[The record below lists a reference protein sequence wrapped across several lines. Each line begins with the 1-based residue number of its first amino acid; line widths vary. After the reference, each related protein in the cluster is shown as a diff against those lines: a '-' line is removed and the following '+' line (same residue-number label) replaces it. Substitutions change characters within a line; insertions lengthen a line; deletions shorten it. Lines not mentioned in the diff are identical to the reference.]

1 MRKDLI
7 YKNIINEFVT
17 KRERLGITYRDL
29 SELSGVSVPTLNRM
43 FLGETPSVQFDA
55 IIAVAYVLK
64 VDITAKTSVSA
75 EKMRREQAERKAEYI
90 MKLVK
95 GNSALE
101 GQGSSKSAYHE
112 MKEKTVNELLAKK
125 KALWAA

>member
-7 YKNIINEFVT
+7 YKNIINEFVL
-17 KRERLGITYRDL
+17 KREKLGISYHDL
-29 SELSGVSVPTLNRM
+29 SKLSGVSVPTLNRM
-43 FLGETPSVQFDA
+43 FSGQSSSIQFDA
-55 IIAVAYVLK
+55 IIAVADVLK
-64 VDITAKTSVSA
+64 VDITAKTTVSA
-75 EKMRREQAERKAEYI
+75 EKMRREQAERKAEYL

-95 GNSALE
+95 GNTALE
-101 GQGSSKSAYHE
+101 GQGSSEAAYRE